1 MSLPQKTFVLH
12 ALFKYDVI
20 QHTHSVRSLVDGMGW
35 PMTSREI
42 GKSWPMTSREIG
54 KLTLR
59 LYRERYGYD
68 ARPDRQEIIA
78 KEGVSSKVHNVFYT
92 KDHDLIE
99 A

>member
-1 MSLPQKTFVLH
+1 
-12 ALFKYDVI
+12 
-20 QHTHSVRSLVDGMGW
+20 
-35 PMTSREI
+35 
-42 GKSWPMTSREIG
+42 MTSREIG

-78 KEGVSSKVHNVFYT
+78 EEGASCKVHNVFYT